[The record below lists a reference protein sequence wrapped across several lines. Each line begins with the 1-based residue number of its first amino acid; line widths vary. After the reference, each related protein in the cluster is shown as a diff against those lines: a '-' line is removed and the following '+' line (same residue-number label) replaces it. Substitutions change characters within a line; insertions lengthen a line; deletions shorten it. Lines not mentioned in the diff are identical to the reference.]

1 MSDTEKV
8 LSETK
13 QETPAGAQ
21 DIRQPSA
28 QGADAASAVQA
39 VPESKPPAEPED
51 DNISW
56 EDAFKEEEAANAAEK
71 QETSGA
77 NAAGNLD
84 IDIDA
89 IKEAGGNEG
98 KSEGAD
104 IGADE
109 APAAVKTVKKP
120 VKKLEFAS
128 FDESDKTAEPPKN
141 LDFILDIPLTISV
154 ELGRTKMVINDMLQL
169 GQGSVIELAKLAGEP
184 LDIYVNGKLMA
195 RGEVVLVNDKFGVRL
210 TDIISPV
217 ERVKKL

>member
-13 QETPAGAQ
+13 QETPIGVQ
-21 DIRQPSA
+21 DIKESVVQPEP
-28 QGADAASAVQA
+28 Q
-39 VPESKPPAEPED
+39 SKPPAEPED

-56 EDAFKEEEAANAAEK
+56 EDAFKEEEAANAAGK

-77 NAAGNLD
+77 NAADNLD

>member
-1 MSDTEKV
+1 MSEENKTEELKN
-8 LSETK
+8 K
-13 QETPAGAQ
+13 AGE
-21 DIRQPSA
+21 SA
-28 QGADAASAVQA
+28 QVQNQ
-39 VPESKPPAEPED
+39 PPAPAAETAKQAAPPEDED

-56 EDAFKEEEAANAAEK
+56 EDAFKEEEAANAA
-71 QETSGA
+71 A
-77 NAAGNLD
+77 
-84 IDIDA
+84 
-89 IKEAGGNEG
+89 
-98 KSEGAD
+98 GAD
-104 IGADE
+104 TSSESSSPAQSKTIGSAATAGTPDAADLGVE
-109 APAAVKTVKKP
+109 DIKPAKNETAQPAPKKP

-128 FDESDKTAEPPKN
+128 FDESDKTTEPPKN